1 MKLKH
6 IFYINLHH
14 RLDRKKDV
22 EEQLNRVGL
31 KGTRFNAIKM
41 KDGRV
46 GCTLSHIKCLEMAIK
61 ENFDHIFICEDDIIF
76 TRPNK
81 FMNNLNKFL
90 NNDKINWDVCII
102 AGNMIPP
109 YQQIENYCVKI
120 SRCETTTGY
129 IVKNHYFKTLLQ
141 NYKEGLE
148 KLLRDPHKHI
158 EYAIDKYWFHLQ
170 LKDNWVFIIPPT
182 VIQKE
187 GYSDIEGKNINYG
200 RLMLDMEKKW
210 LFKQH
215 IKQEN
220 HKNENIY
227 VMKLL

>member
-1 MKLKH
+1 MKLSH
-6 IFYINLHH
+6 IFYINLEH
-14 RLDRKKDV
+14 RTDRKRDV
-22 EEQLNRVGL
+22 EEQLKRVGL
-31 KGTRFNAIKM
+31 KGTRCNAVKM

-61 ENFDHIFICEDDIIF
+61 ENFDHIFICEDDITF

-81 FMNNLNKFL
+81 FTNNLNMFL

-109 YQQIENYCVKI
+109 YQQIEKYCVKI
-120 SRCETTTGY
+120 SRCQTTTGY

-148 KLLRDPHKHI
+148 KLLREPNKHT

-170 LKDNWVFIIPPT
+170 LKHNWVFIIPPT

-187 GYSDIEGKNINYG
+187 GYSDIEGKNINYANS
-200 RLMLDMEKKW
+200 MLDMEKKW
-210 LFKQH
+210 LFKQNN
-215 IKQEN
+215 KKE
-220 HKNENIY
+220 NENIY
-227 VMKLL
+227 GMKIL